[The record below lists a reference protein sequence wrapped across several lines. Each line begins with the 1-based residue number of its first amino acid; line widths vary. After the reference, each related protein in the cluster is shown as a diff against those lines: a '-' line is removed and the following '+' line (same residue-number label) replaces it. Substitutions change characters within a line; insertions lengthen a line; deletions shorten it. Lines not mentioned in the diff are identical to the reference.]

1 MYYFI
6 QYFERHCLSLSECYK
21 LWLSEAGML
30 QFKEEEVEIWYGTGA
45 VRTNGLNFFCRMKFE
60 IDAIEIKMIN

>member
-1 MYYFI
+1 MVTGEAKIHIYLIHQYIMYYFI

-30 QFKEEEVEIWYGTGA
+30 QFKEEEVEI
-45 VRTNGLNFFCRMKFE
+45 
-60 IDAIEIKMIN
+60 